1 MILQLFK
8 LVGITIIL
16 LLTQSLVLNHIHFL
30 GYATPLIYVYAVL
43 KVSRFTPRW
52 QQLLFGFFIGW
63 AADTFTDTMGVSAIA
78 TTALAMFM
86 TPTLNLFVDADNND
100 DFLPGTD
107 TMGWSAYAR
116 FLFMAVLFHHIIY
129 FIVEAFSFS
138 DWSGMLTSCMA
149 SVVFTCALILA
160 IEAAF
165 AKRR

>member
-1 MILQLFK
+1 MILQLLK

-63 AADTFTDTMGVSAIA
+63 AADTFTNTMGVSAIA

-86 TPTLNLFVDADNND
+86 TPTLNLFVDADNNWTVYTD
-100 DFLPGTD
+100 DGKP
-107 TMGWSAYAR
+107 SAQWEIQ
-116 FLFMAVLFHHIIY
+116 VLVTNTGAEIITY
-129 FIVEAFSFS
+129 
-138 DWSGMLTSCMA
+138 
-149 SVVFTCALILA
+149 
-160 IEAAF
+160 
-165 AKRR
+165 